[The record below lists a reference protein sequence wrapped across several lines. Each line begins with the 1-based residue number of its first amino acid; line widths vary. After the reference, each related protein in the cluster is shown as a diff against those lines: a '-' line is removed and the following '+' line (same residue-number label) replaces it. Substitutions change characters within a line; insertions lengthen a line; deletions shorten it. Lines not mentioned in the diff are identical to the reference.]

1 MAIVHKLANV
11 MNHFSALQ
19 ISHNVTL
26 TDVSEDDPLKLVA
39 YVDSLQHAA
48 YKAIEAQYAKFNPEA
63 NRSEQIEFYERIIN
77 IKTQLR
83 ALEFIHIDLTKKLN
97 EKGLIYIKEENNVV
111 LNKYSYKYGKGEK
124 RNLHDHY
131 YQLLE
136 KIKSNNELRKTELEF
151 INSLLMQIISRPEGQ
166 KLIIKLNS
174 QLEKNGAKIQILPSR
189 EFGCSSSLEGEAKE
203 KVDVNLSPES
213 QLDYKQVV
221 KKSTIKSDGAK
232 KCVVFINMDHLKS
245 ISAINT
251 DAYASIDQGLTD
263 TGPASVLLAH
273 ELIHATH
280 ALAGSA
286 RSDFK
291 PFFDV
296 MTKRGDPIMEVLYPK
311 ASNTRL
317 GNSAE
322 EFWTI
327 EGGNICENN
336 IRKEHGFA
344 NRTGH
349 ITLSPGTGQGHSM
362 ADLYY
367 LGLQR
372 NPTSE
377 NIHKYKQYTDKI
389 KKRSSDE
396 LMIIEENENFVGKV
410 LKFQKLQLQSSTPQ
424 EVVAELQKLSPTTLA
439 RTVKNLNK
447 WHAQLG
453 DVEDLTQEEKNEL
466 WISFLSVI
474 PFGVCKSLLA
484 ISSLYQNPQDEKDKI
499 QFWKEAVAHMKPG
512 DIDKA
517 VTHFQ
522 MIESELDSC
531 MRKCSRIDEIEK
543 MRGFIHALQTR
554 ELSVIQKP

>member
-1 MAIVHKLANV
+1 MAIVHKLVNV
-11 MNHFSALQ
+11 MNHFSTLQ
-19 ISHNVTL
+19 ISHDVIL
-26 TDVSEDDPLKLVA
+26 TDVIEDDPLKLVA
-39 YVDSLQHAA
+39 CIDSLQHAA
-48 YKAIEAQYAKFNPEA
+48 YKAIEEQYAKFNPEA
-63 NRSEQIEFYERIIN
+63 NQSEQIEFYERIIN

-97 EKGLIYIKEENNVV
+97 EKGLIYVKEENNVA
-111 LNKYSYKYGKGEK
+111 LSKYSYKYAKSEK

-136 KIKSNNELRKTELEF
+136 KIKSNNELGKTELEF

-189 EFGCSSSLEGEAKE
+189 EFGCSSPLEGEAKE
-203 KVDVNLSPES
+203 NVDVELSPES
-213 QLDYKQVV
+213 QLDYKKVL
-221 KKSTIKSDGAK
+221 KKTTIKSDGAK

-251 DAYASIDQGLTD
+251 EAYASMDQGLTD

-280 ALAGSA
+280 VLAGSA

-296 MTKRGDPIMEVLYPK
+296 MNKRSDPVMDILYPK

-377 NIHKYKQYTDKI
+377 NMQKYKQYTDKI
-389 KKRSSDE
+389 KSRSSDE
-396 LMIIEENENFVGKV
+396 LMIIEERENFVGKV
-410 LKFQKLQLQSSTPQ
+410 LKFQKLQLQCCTPQ
-424 EVVAELQKLSPTTLA
+424 EVITELQKLSSNTLDRA
-439 RTVKNLNK
+439 EKMLNK
-447 WHAQLG
+447 WQSKLS
-453 DVEDLTQEEKNEL
+453 DMKDLTSEEKEAL
-466 WISFLSVI
+466 WISFLSTI
-474 PFGVCKSLLA
+474 PFGVCKTLLA
-484 ISSLYQNPQDEKDKI
+484 ISSLMQSSQPEEGRL
-499 QFWKEAVAHMKPG
+499 QFWKEAAANMKPEY
-512 DIDKA
+512 INKA
-517 VTHFQ
+517 IKHFQ
-522 MIESELDSC
+522 KIESVLDSC
-531 MRKCSRIDEIEK
+531 MTKCSRTVE
-543 MRGFIHALQTR
+543 MAQMQSFIHALQTR
-554 ELSVIQKP
+554 DLSVIQKP